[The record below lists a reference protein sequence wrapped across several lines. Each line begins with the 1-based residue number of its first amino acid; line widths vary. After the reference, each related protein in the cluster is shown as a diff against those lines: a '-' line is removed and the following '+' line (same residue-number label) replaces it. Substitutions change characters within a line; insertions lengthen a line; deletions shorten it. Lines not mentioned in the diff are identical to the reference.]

1 MMDNGWKRKGLIS
14 VIVPVFN
21 IEKYL
26 PACLESISAQSYQ
39 NLEII
44 LVDDGSTDSSGR
56 ICDEYATNDPRAKV
70 IHQANCGLWAARN
83 AGQDAASGD
92 YLFFP
97 DGDDYFH
104 RDLLLLL
111 YEAINQDSQ
120 YDLAIAR
127 EKTVWDTAGDVTI
140 TITPNVIVKNKT
152 ELIQGLL
159 AQGNDRFYVYMW
171 NKLYRR
177 SLIQAIRSQDYS
189 RSQDFDF
196 NLRVFLRTKKAIL
209 VDNDLYFWL
218 QHPDSLT
225 KAKNSVIM
233 MHCCRTRILFR
244 NYMALYENDISFR
257 HLFLSR
263 LYRTI
268 ALWKG
273 RTIVERDY
281 NSVKMECLEYETK
294 TRKAYLHE
302 TGISIL
308 ERAGCLLLVHSPR
321 LTRFLMKIT
330 HNI

>member
-1 MMDNGWKRKGLIS
+1 MDNGWKNKELIS

-26 PACLESISAQSYQ
+26 PACLVSISEQSYQ

-44 LVDDGSTDSSGR
+44 LVDDGSTDRSGS
-56 ICDEYATNDPRAKV
+56 ICDEYASKDSRVKV
-70 IHQANCGLWAARN
+70 IHQTNCGLWAARN
-83 AGQDAASGD
+83 AGQDMAVGD

-104 RDLLLLL
+104 RDLLQLL
-111 YEAINQDSQ
+111 YEAINQDPK
-120 YDLAIAR
+120 YDLAVAR
-127 EKTVWDTAGDVTI
+127 EKTVWDTSEDVTVSVA
-140 TITPNVIVKNKT
+140 PNIIVKNKT

-177 SLIQAIRSQDYS
+177 RLIQDIRSQDYS
-189 RSQDFDF
+189 RSQDYDF
-196 NLRVFLRTKKAIL
+196 NIRAFLRTNKAVI
-209 VDNDLYFWL
+209 VDNDLYYWL
-218 QHPDSLT
+218 QHPGSLT
-225 KAKNSVIM
+225 KEKNSVIM
-233 MHCCRTRILFR
+233 MHRCRTRILFR
-244 NYMALYENDISFR
+244 NYIALSEDDASLR

-281 NSVKMECLEYETK
+281 YSVKAECREYENV

-302 TGISIL
+302 TEIGVL
-308 ERAGCLLLVHSPR
+308 EKAGCLLLIHSPR
-321 LTRFLMKIT
+321 LTHLLMKIT

>member
-1 MMDNGWKRKGLIS
+1 MDNGWERKELIS

-21 IEKYL
+21 IDNYL
-26 PACLESISAQSYQ
+26 PVCLESLSGQSYQ

-44 LVDDGSTDSSGR
+44 LVDDGSTDRSGS
-56 ICDEYATNDPRAKV
+56 ICDEFAAKDSRVKV
-70 IHQANCGLWAARN
+70 IHQTNCGLWAARN
-83 AGQDAASGD
+83 AGQDMAIGD

-104 RDLLLLL
+104 RDLLQIL

-120 YDLAIAR
+120 YELAIAR
-127 EKTVWDTAGDVTI
+127 AKTVWDTTEDVSVPV
-140 TITPNVIVKNKT
+140 TPNIIVKNKT

-159 AQGNDRFYVYMW
+159 AQGNDRFCVYMW

-177 SLIQAIRSQDYS
+177 SLIQDIRSQDYS
-189 RSQDFDF
+189 RSQDYDF
-196 NLRVFLRTKKAIL
+196 NIRAFLRTKIAVL

-218 QHPDSLT
+218 QHPGSLT
-225 KAKNSVIM
+225 KERNSVIM
-233 MHCCRTRILFR
+233 MHSCRTRILFR
-244 NYMALYENDISFR
+244 NYLALSEDDASLR

-273 RTIVERDY
+273 RAIVERDF
-281 NSVKMECLEYETK
+281 NSVKMECRGYETV
-294 TRKAYLHE
+294 TRKAYLRE
-302 TGISIL
+302 TKISTL
-308 ERAGCLLLVHSPR
+308 EKAGCLLLIHSPR
-321 LTRFLMKIT
+321 LTHYLMRIT